1 MNQRISTVA
10 VLLLLLGFA
19 VTGCQAQKYETSFS
33 DLFDTYTT
41 ITGYSK
47 SEDEFSVYAAAIY
60 DTMWYYHQLFD
71 IYHEYEGIVNL
82 KTINDN
88 AGGSPIVVSQDLFD
102 FLLWA
107 KEAYS
112 TTGGSV
118 NIALGPVLRL
128 WEDCR
133 TKSESGS
140 GSASIPDA
148 TSLSEALLHTH
159 IDGLILDPST
169 LTVYLSDPEASLDV
183 GALAKG
189 YAVEMAAK
197 KALDAGFTSGLINAG
212 GNVRCIGMPQDGRR
226 NAFSIGIQNP
236 NETAETSLFDTV
248 QVTDLSIVTSGDYQ
262 RYFIVDGTRYHHI
275 LDPATAMPANRFRSV
290 TVIHADSKIADMLST
305 ALFILPYEKG
315 LALATSYEAE
325 VLWIFGDLTW
335 EATDGYKAM
344 SQTLTP

>member
-1 MNQRISTVA
+1 MNTRISI
-10 VLLLLLGFA
+10 VLLLLPLLGFA
-19 VTGCQAQKYETSFS
+19 ATGCQAQKYEASFS

-41 ITGYSK
+41 ITGYTM
-47 SEDEFSVYAAAIY
+47 SEDEFSDHAAVIY
-60 DTMWYYHQLFD
+60 DTMLYYHQLFD

-102 FLLWA
+102 FLQWA

-112 TTGGSV
+112 ITSGSV
-118 NIALGPVLRL
+118 NVALGPVLRL

-133 TKSESGS
+133 TKAE
-140 GSASIPDA
+140 SASIPDA
-148 TSLSEALLHTH
+148 ASLSEALLHTH
-159 IDGLILDPST
+159 IDALILDPST
-169 LTVYLSDPEASLDV
+169 CTVCLSDPEASLDA

-189 YAVEMAAK
+189 YAVEAAAK
-197 KALDAGFTSGLINAG
+197 RARDAGFTSGVINAG
-212 GNVRCIGMPQDGRR
+212 GNVRCIGTPQVRHR

-236 NETAETSLFDTV
+236 DETAENPLFDTI
-248 QVTDLSIVTSGDYQ
+248 QVSDLSIVTSGDYQ

-275 LDPATAMPANRFRSV
+275 LDPTTAMPADRFRSV

-305 ALFILPYEKG
+305 ALFILPYEEG
-315 LALATSYEAE
+315 LSLANSYEAE

-335 EATDGYKAM
+335 EATEGYKAM

>member
-1 MNQRISTVA
+1 MKKRISTLLL
-10 VLLLLLGFA
+10 LLLLLGFTA
-19 VTGCQAQKYETSFS
+19 TGCQSKKYETSFS

-41 ITGYSK
+41 ITGYTRL
-47 SEDEFSVYAAAIY
+47 EDEFSEHAAVIY
-60 DTMWYYHQLFD
+60 DTMRYYHQLFD

-88 AGGSPIVVSQDLFD
+88 AGASPIVVSEDLFD
-102 FLLWA
+102 FLQWA
-107 KEAYS
+107 KNAYS
-112 TTGGSV
+112 ITGGSV

-133 TKSESGS
+133 TKSES
-140 GSASIPDA
+140 ASIPDA
-148 TSLSEALLHTH
+148 ASLSEALLHTH
-159 IDGLILDPST
+159 IDTLILDPSAR
-169 LTVYLSDPEASLDV
+169 TVYLSDPKASLDA

-189 YAVEMAAK
+189 YAVEAAAI

-212 GNVRCIGMPQDGRR
+212 GNIRCIGIPQVGHR

-236 NETAETSLFDTV
+236 NKNAENPLFDTI
-248 QVTDLSIVTSGDYQ
+248 QVSDLSIVTSGDYQ

-290 TVIHADSKIADMLST
+290 TVIHPDSKIADMLST
-305 ALFILPYEKG
+305 ALFILPYEEG
-315 LALATSYEAE
+315 LALASSYEAE

-335 EATDGYKAM
+335 EATDGYKSM